1 MYDLRTFVVGGSSP
15 VQATIANL
23 GFESR
28 TLPKVKRIGRLNVI
42 MTVDDQMRPRR
53 IPASAEN
60 YRMDRGLDDF
70 DGKA

>member
-28 TLPKVKRIGRLNVI
+28 TLPKVKRIGRLDVI
-42 MTVDDQMRPRR
+42 MTVDDQMWPRR

-60 YRMDRGLDDF
+60 DRMDRRLDDF